1 MSKVFGDMIGRI
13 FVGIWRGLD
22 GLRKFLHLVVLLT
35 IFGFVVG
42 ALRTSIPHIADK
54 SALVIAPKGEIVEQ
68 LSGSAVDQA
77 MARVQGDAREE
88 TLLWD
93 LVDALK
99 AAKKDARIAAVVL
112 DLNSMTAG
120 GQPTLAELTAA
131 IKDFRSSGKKVV
143 AHATSFLQES
153 YYVAAAA
160 DEIYLDPMGLV
171 AIDGYDRYRTYY
183 KDLLDKLGVEVNL
196 FRVGAYKSAAEVYVR
211 SDMSPEDREESLAY
225 LNGLWFNYRKAV
237 AEARGLTPTDISDYV
252 NNSVPAMLAAKG
264 NSAKVALDA
273 KLVTGLKSSLDV
285 ERRMVELVG
294 GDSKKTEE
302 KVEADKSD
310 AGESYNSTSLED
322 YLRVVQAEKRARSGG
337 KDKIGVIIAAGEI
350 LDGSQPPGSVGGE
363 TAAMLIRQA
372 REDDDVKA
380 IVLRVD
386 SPGGSVFASEQIY
399 REVRAAQ
406 EAGKTV
412 VVSMGDLAA
421 SGGYYIASSAD
432 EIWAHPATITGSIG
446 IFGAIPTFQNTLNK
460 LGVSVDGV
468 GTTKLSGQLRL
479 DRPLGEDAK
488 VLLQSFIER
497 GYEEFLGHV
506 AEGRKKTRDEVHAIA
521 QGRVWIGTD
530 AKSNGLVDHLGLFDQ
545 AVKSAAKLA
554 ELSDDYEVE
563 RIEPELSW
571 AESLALQIK
580 VWFATNFVGDIAAH
594 IPALQVA
601 REFEPLQRELTRW
614 SRMNAR
620 DNRYAYC
627 FCDVR

>member
-1 MSKVFGDMIGRI
+1 MIGRI

-54 SALVIAPKGEIVEQ
+54 SALVIEPKGEIVEQ

-99 AAKKDARIAAVVL
+99 AAKKDARISAVVL

-143 AHATSFLQES
+143 AHATSYLQES
-153 YYVAAAA
+153 YYVASAA

-350 LDGSQPPGSVGGE
+350 LDGSQPPGTVGGE

-468 GTTKLSGQLRL
+468 GTTRLSGQLRL

-506 AEGRKKTRDEVHAIA
+506 AEGRKKTRDEVHTIA

-530 AKSNGLVDHLGLFDQ
+530 AKNNGLVDHLGLFDQ

-554 ELSDDYEVE
+554 DLTGDYEVE

-571 AESLALQIK
+571 AETLALQIR
-580 VWFATNFVGDIAAH
+580 VWFAKNFVGKIVARA
-594 IPALQVA
+594 PMLQVA

>member
-1 MSKVFGDMIGRI
+1 MIGRI

-35 IFGFVVG
+35 MFGFVVG
-42 ALRTSIPHIADK
+42 ALRTSIPHIADG

-68 LSGSAVDQA
+68 LSGSPVDQA
-77 MARVQGDAREE
+77 LARVQGDAREE

-99 AAKKDARIAAVVL
+99 AAKKDARISAVVL

-143 AHATSFLQES
+143 AHATSYLQES
-153 YYVAAAA
+153 YYVASAA

-337 KDKIGVIIAAGEI
+337 KDKIGVIVAAGEI
-350 LDGSQPPGSVGGE
+350 LDGSQPPGTVGGE

-545 AVKSAAKLA
+545 AVKSAARLA

-601 REFEPLQRELTRW
+601 REFEPLERELTRW

>member
-1 MSKVFGDMIGRI
+1 MIGRI

-35 IFGFVVG
+35 MFGFVVG
-42 ALRTSIPHIADK
+42 ALRTSIPHIADG

-77 MARVQGDAREE
+77 LARVQGDAREE

-143 AHATSFLQES
+143 AHATSFMQES

-160 DEIYLDPMGLV
+160 DEIYLDPLGLI
-171 AIDGYDRYRTYY
+171 AIDGYERYRTYY
-183 KDLLDKLGVEVNL
+183 KDLFDKLGVEVNL

-225 LNGLWFNYRKAV
+225 LNALWFNYRKAV

-273 KLVTGLKSSLDV
+273 KLVTGLKSSIDV

-294 GDSKKTEE
+294 GDSSRKTEE
-302 KVEADKSD
+302 KVEAKESD

-322 YLRVVQAEKRARSGG
+322 YLRVVQAEKRARAAGEE
-337 KDKIGVIIAAGEI
+337 KIGVIIAAGEI
-350 LDGSQPPGSVGGE
+350 LDGSQPPGTVGGQ

-372 REDDDVKA
+372 REDEDIKA

-406 EAGKTV
+406 AAGKPV

-460 LGVSVDGV
+460 IGVTVDGV

-497 GYEEFLGHV
+497 GYEEFLAHV
-506 AEGRKKTRDEVHAIA
+506 AEGRKKTRDEVHTIA

-530 AKSNGLVDHLGLFDQ
+530 AKNNGLVDHLGLFDQ

-554 ELSDDYEVE
+554 DLTGDYEVE

-571 AESLALQIK
+571 AETLALQIR
-580 VWFATNFVGDIAAH
+580 VWFAKNFVGEIVARA
-594 IPALQVA
+594 PMLQVA

>member
-1 MSKVFGDMIGRI
+1 MIGRI

-35 IFGFVVG
+35 MFGFVVG
-42 ALRTSIPHIADK
+42 ALRTSIPHIADG

-68 LSGSAVDQA
+68 LSGSPVDQA
-77 MARVQGDAREE
+77 LARVQGDAREE

-143 AHATSFLQES
+143 AHATSFMQES

-160 DEIYLDPMGLV
+160 DEIYLDPLGLI
-171 AIDGYDRYRTYY
+171 AIDGYERYRTYY
-183 KDLLDKLGVEVNL
+183 KDLFDKLGVEVNL

-225 LNGLWFNYRKAV
+225 LNALWFNYRKAV

-273 KLVTGLKSSLDV
+273 KLVTGLKSSIDV

-294 GDSKKTEE
+294 GDSSRKTEE
-302 KVEADKSD
+302 KVEAKESD

-322 YLRVVQAEKRARSGG
+322 YLRVVQAEKRARAAGEE
-337 KDKIGVIIAAGEI
+337 KIGVIIAAGEI
-350 LDGSQPPGSVGGE
+350 LDGSQPPGTVGGQ

-372 REDDDVKA
+372 REDEDIKA

-406 EAGKTV
+406 AAGKPV

-460 LGVSVDGV
+460 IGVTVDGV

-497 GYEEFLGHV
+497 GYEEFLAHV
-506 AEGRKKTRDEVHAIA
+506 AEGRKKTRDEVHTIA

-530 AKSNGLVDHLGLFDQ
+530 AKNNGLVDHLGLFDQ

-554 ELSDDYEVE
+554 DLTGDYEVE

-571 AESLALQIK
+571 AETLALQIR
-580 VWFATNFVGDIAAH
+580 VWFAKNFVGEVLART
-594 IPALQVA
+594 PVLQVA

>member
-1 MSKVFGDMIGRI
+1 MIARI
-13 FVGIWRGLD
+13 LSVIWHGLD
-22 GLRKFLHLVVLLT
+22 GLRKILHLVLLLT

-42 ALRTSIPHIADK
+42 ALRTSIPHIVDR

-68 LSGSAVDQA
+68 LSGSPVDQA
-77 MARVQGDAREE
+77 IAKAQGDAQAE

-93 LVDALK
+93 LIDAIK
-99 AAKKDARIAAVVL
+99 AAKKDERIKALVL
-112 DLNSMTAG
+112 DLNYMSGG

-131 IKDFRSSGKKVV
+131 IKDFRSSGKKVI
-143 AHATSFLQES
+143 AHGTSFLQES
-153 YYVAAAA
+153 YYVAASA
-160 DEIYLDPMGLV
+160 DEIYLDPQGLV
-171 AIDGYDRYRTYY
+171 AIDGYERYRTYY
-183 KDLLDKLGVEVNL
+183 KELFDKIGVEVNL

-211 SDMSPEDREESLAY
+211 TDMSPEDREESLAY
-225 LNGLWFNYRKAV
+225 LNALWLSYRTAV
-237 AEARGLTPTDISDYV
+237 GEARGLTATDISDYV
-252 NNSVPAMLAAKG
+252 KNLVPAMVAAKG
-264 NSAKVALDA
+264 DAAKVALDA
-273 KLVTGLKSSLDV
+273 KLVTGLQSSLDV
-285 ERRMVELVG
+285 ERRLVELVG
-294 GDSKKTEE
+294 SDSEEDTEE
-302 KVEADKSD
+302 KIEAGESD

-322 YLRVVQAEKRARSGG
+322 YLRVVHAEKRARAAG
-337 KDKIGVIIAAGEI
+337 KPRVGVIVASGEI
-350 LDGSQPPGSVGGE
+350 LDGSQPPGTVGGQ
-363 TAAMLIRQA
+363 TAADLIRSA
-372 REDDDVKA
+372 RMDDDVKA

-406 EAGKTV
+406 ADGKPV

-446 IFGAIPTFQNTLNK
+446 IFGAIPTFQNTLK
-460 LGVSVDGV
+460 KIGISVDGV
-468 GTTKLSGQLRL
+468 GTTNLSGQLRL

-488 VLLQSFIER
+488 VLLQSFIEH
-497 GYEEFLGHV
+497 GYEEFLAHV

-530 AKSNGLVDHLGLFDQ
+530 AKNNGLVDELGLFDQ
-545 AVKSAAKLA
+545 AVTSAAKRAGLA
-554 ELSDDYEVE
+554 DGYDVK

-571 AESLALQIK
+571 AETLALQIR
-580 VWFATNFVGDIAAH
+580 VWFAKNVVGDIASRL
-594 IPALQVA
+594 PGLQVA
-601 REFEPLQRELTRW
+601 RHLEPLQRELARW

>member
-1 MSKVFGDMIGRI
+1 MIGRI

-42 ALRTSIPHIADK
+42 ALRTSIPHIADG

-68 LSGSAVDQA
+68 LSGSPVDQA
-77 MARVQGDAREE
+77 IERVQGDAKEE

-93 LVDALK
+93 LIDALK
-99 AAKKDARIAAVVL
+99 AAKKDARIAAVVI
-112 DLNSMTAG
+112 DLNYMSGG
-120 GQPTLAELTAA
+120 GQPTLAEFTAA

-160 DEIYLDPMGLV
+160 DEVYLDPMGLV
-171 AIDGYDRYRTYY
+171 AIDGYERYRTYY
-183 KDLLDKLGVEVNL
+183 KELLDKIGVEINL

-211 SDMSPEDREESLAY
+211 TDMSPEDREESLAY
-225 LNGLWFNYRKAV
+225 LNALWLSYRTAV

-252 NNSVPAMLAAKG
+252 NNLVPAMLAAKG
-264 NSAKVALDA
+264 DAAKVALDA

-285 ERRMVELVG
+285 ERRMVALVG
-294 GDSKKTEE
+294 GDSPRENVE
-302 KVEADKSD
+302 KVEADESD
-310 AGESYNSTSLED
+310 AGESFNSTSIED
-322 YLRVVQAEKRARSGG
+322 YLRVVHAEKEARGMG
-337 KDKIGVIIAAGEI
+337 DDKIGVVIASGEI
-350 LDGSQPPGSVGGE
+350 LDGSQPPGTVGGE
-363 TAAMLIRQA
+363 TAASLIREA

-380 IVLRVD
+380 IVIRVD

-406 EAGKTV
+406 ADGKPV

-421 SGGYYIASSAD
+421 SGGYYIAAPAD

-446 IFGAIPTFQNTLNK
+446 IFGAIPTFQNTLK
-460 LGVSVDGV
+460 KIGVNVDGV
-468 GTTKLSGQLRL
+468 GTTNLSGQLRV
-479 DRPLGEDAK
+479 DRALGEDAK
-488 VLLQSFIER
+488 ILLQSFIER
-497 GYEEFLGHV
+497 GYEEFLAHV

-530 AKSNGLVDHLGLFDQ
+530 AKNNGLVDHLGLFDQ

-554 ELSDDYEVE
+554 DLSGDYEVE

-571 AESLALQIK
+571 AESLALQIR
-580 VWFATNFVGDIAAH
+580 VWFARNFVGDIAARM
-594 IPALQVA
+594 PALQVA
-601 REFEPLQRELTRW
+601 REFQPLQRELARW

>member
-1 MSKVFGDMIGRI
+1 MIGRI

-42 ALRTSIPHIADK
+42 ALRSSIPHIEDA
-54 SALVIAPKGEIVEQ
+54 SALVLAPKGEIVEQ
-68 LSGSAVDQA
+68 LSGSPVDQA
-77 MARVQGDAREE
+77 LERVQGDTKEE

-93 LVDALK
+93 LIDALK
-99 AAKKDARIAAVVL
+99 AAKKDARIAAVVI
-112 DLNSMTAG
+112 DLNYMSGG
-120 GQPTLAELTAA
+120 GQPTLAEFTAA

-143 AHATSFLQES
+143 AHGTSFLQES

-171 AIDGYDRYRTYY
+171 AIDGYERYRTYY
-183 KDLLDKLGVEVNL
+183 KDLFDKLGVEMNL

-211 SDMSPEDREESLAY
+211 TDMSPEDREESIAY
-225 LNGLWFNYRKAV
+225 LNALWLSYRTAV

-252 NNSVPAMLAAKG
+252 ANLVPAMLAAKG
-264 NSAKVALDA
+264 NAAKVALDA
-273 KLVTGLKSSLDV
+273 KLVTGLKSSLEV
-285 ERRMVELVG
+285 ERRMVALVG
-294 GDSKKTEE
+294 GDSPKETEE
-302 KVEADKSD
+302 KVEAGESD

-322 YLRVVQAEKRARSGG
+322 YLSVVEAEKRARGLG
-337 KDKIGVIIAAGEI
+337 KDKIGVIIASGEI
-350 LDGSQPPGSVGGE
+350 LDGSQPPGTVGGE
-363 TAAMLIRQA
+363 TAAMLIREA

-406 EAGKTV
+406 ADGKPV

-421 SGGYYIASSAD
+421 SGGYYIAASAD

-446 IFGAIPTFQNTLNK
+446 IFGAIPTFQNTLK
-460 LGVSVDGV
+460 KIGVNVDGV
-468 GTTKLSGQLRL
+468 GTTNLSGQLRI

-497 GYEEFLGHV
+497 GYEEFLAHV
-506 AEGRKKTRDEVHAIA
+506 GEGRKKTRDEVHAIA

-530 AKSNGLVDHLGLFDQ
+530 AKNNGLVDQLGLFDQ
-545 AVKSAAKLA
+545 AVKSAAKRANLTG
-554 ELSDDYEVE
+554 DYEVE

-580 VWFATNFVGDIAAH
+580 VWFAKNFVGDIAAR

-601 REFEPLQRELTRW
+601 REFEPLQRELARW